1 MSITKLQ
8 KLIERTA
15 EEFGV
20 DPRAIL
26 SRGGTRAVSTA
37 RIVCAFLLKNELTQ
51 AEIGSLL
58 GRRAQSY
65 KSNSVKAVYKRS
77 KEDHRYFVTV
87 MKLAEEF
94 GVEWA

>member
-77 KEDHRYFVTV
+77 KDNHAYFVTV